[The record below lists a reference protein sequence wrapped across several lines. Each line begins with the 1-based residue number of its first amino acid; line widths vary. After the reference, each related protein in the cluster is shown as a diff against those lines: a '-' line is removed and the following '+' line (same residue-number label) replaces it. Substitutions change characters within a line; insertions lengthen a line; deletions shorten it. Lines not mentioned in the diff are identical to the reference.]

1 MSCLYRSLSHFIAHM
16 DENQLRQCI
25 CNYLET
31 NPSLMEDMSLADIVA
46 LEDVSYSKDDYV
58 RRMRNTSTW
67 GGAIEI
73 KAFCDL
79 FGANVEVRVRST
91 QESIHFQPSPPVSTM
106 NVRIEWQGHH
116 FEPIVS

>member
-1 MSCLYRSLSHFIAHM
+1 
-16 DENQLRQCI
+16 
-25 CNYLET
+25 
-31 NPSLMEDMSLADIVA
+31 MEDMSLADIVA

-91 QESIHFQPSPPVSTM
+91 QESIHFQPSQSVSTM